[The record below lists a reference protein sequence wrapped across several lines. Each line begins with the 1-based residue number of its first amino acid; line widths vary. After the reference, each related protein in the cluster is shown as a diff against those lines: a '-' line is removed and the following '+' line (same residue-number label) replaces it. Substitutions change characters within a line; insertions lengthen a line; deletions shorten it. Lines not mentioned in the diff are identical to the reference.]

1 MTRGPFQAR
10 PRGTAHARG
19 GVAPRLLAR
28 RKSMNRMRWLQ
39 TTEDPG
45 SVNAVEDHGGPAAL
59 FTAAYRAFSGPV
71 RGYLHARGVDDPDAV
86 AHDVFLALYT
96 RMKPP
101 KGGSS
106 AGISGGLEG
115 AKALAFTIAHGRA
128 VDYHRRRARTPY
140 LVPHEA
146 DSDPRRAATNP
157 EDSLIEN
164 TAAHELLNRLPDDYR
179 EVLLLR
185 VVADLSIEQT
195 ASIMDRTTGAV
206 KQLQR
211 RALAALRNHVPTT
224 ELSRP

>member
-1 MTRGPFQAR
+1 MQTAEGPG
-10 PRGTAHARG
+10 PVDT
-19 GVAPRLLAR
+19 
-28 RKSMNRMRWLQ
+28 
-39 TTEDPG
+39 
-45 SVNAVEDHGGPAAL
+45 VEGHGGPTAL

-86 AHDVFLALYT
+86 THDVFLALYT

-101 KGGSS
+101 KGAGSP
-106 AGISGGLEG
+106 GVSGGLDG

-128 VDYHRRRARTPY
+128 VDHHRRRARTPH

-146 DSDPRRAATNP
+146 ETDPRRAPTTP
-157 EDSLIEN
+157 EDSVVETSGAL
-164 TAAHELLNRLPDDYR
+164 ELLDILPDDYR

-195 ASIMDRTTGAV
+195 AAIMDRTAGAV

-211 RALAALRNHVPTT
+211 RALTALRNHVPTT